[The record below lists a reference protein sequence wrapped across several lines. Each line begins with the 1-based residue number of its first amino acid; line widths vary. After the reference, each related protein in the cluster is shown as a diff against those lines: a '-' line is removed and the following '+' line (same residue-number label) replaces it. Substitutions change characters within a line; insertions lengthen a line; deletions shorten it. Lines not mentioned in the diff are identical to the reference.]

1 MKDSFI
7 TIERQEIFE
16 QTISRSRFLGRVCRI
31 SSEDEARG
39 FIREIREE
47 YRDATHHCSAYVQGL
62 DGEHEFADDNGEP
75 SGTAG
80 RPILGALRSA
90 GLTNVCL
97 VVIRYYGGKKL
108 GVRGL
113 IEAYGST
120 ASRLLELCGSREET
134 LNRQFALRM
143 AYPEVNRVL
152 YLMEQNG
159 ARVLEKNFGE
169 TVWIRASVRA
179 RDFAVLEELLSPWG
193 EFREEGSGF

>member
-1 MKDSFI
+1 VKDSFL
-7 TIERQEIFE
+7 TIEKEDIYE
-16 QTISRSRFLGRVCRI
+16 QTISRSRFLGRVCRVTG
-31 SSEDEARG
+31 EEEARE
-39 FIREIREE
+39 FIRRIRDEF
-47 YRDATHHCSAYVQGL
+47 RDATHHCSAYVQGL

-80 RPILGALRSA
+80 RPILGAIRSA

-113 IEAYGST
+113 IDAYGST
-120 ASRLLELCGSREET
+120 AARLLELCGSREET
-134 LNRQFALRM
+134 LNRQFAFRM

-152 YLMEQNG
+152 YLMEQSG
-159 ARVLEKNFGE
+159 ARVLEKDFGE
-169 TVWIRASVRA
+169 MVWIRASVRA

-193 EFREEGSGF
+193 EFREDISIS